1 MDFSK
6 GSKVCSFCGC
16 GGTRRNRLAGGL
28 GAMICRECV
37 DHYHEEMSQ
46 PARVE
51 AKSAPPWATMTDIE
65 MLAKLP
71 LILQSTNQGV
81 EFAHD
86 WVGLLKE
93 RKISWAQIGSV
104 LGVSR
109 QAAWDRFA
117 KKGETSS
124 SSNAG

>member
-1 MDFSK
+1 MEFTKDSK
-6 GSKVCSFCGC
+6 ICSFCGC
-16 GGTRRNRLAGGL
+16 AGTKRNRLAGGL

-37 DHYHEEMSQ
+37 DFYHDEMSQ
-46 PARVE
+46 PARVA
-51 AKSAPPWATMTDIE
+51 AKSTPPWATMTDIE

-71 LILQSTNQGV
+71 LILQSSNQAI
-81 EFAHD
+81 EFANG
-86 WVGLLKE
+86 WVGLLKA
-93 RKISWAQIGSV
+93 RKVSWAQIGGV

-117 KKGETSS
+117 KRAETRP